1 MADLFIYNT
10 LTRKKEKFNPVV
22 PGFVGMYVCGPT
34 VYDHAHIGHAK
45 SYLSFDIIVRY
56 LRYLGYKVRYVQNI
70 TDVGHLESDAD
81 EGEDKLQ
88 KKARLEKIE
97 PMEVAETYTR
107 SYFEDMDKLG
117 LIRPDISPR
126 ASGHIIEQIDMIE
139 ILIYKKFAYEVN
151 GNVYFDVSKFKKYG
165 KLSGRKVDELE
176 AGARV
181 DINPDKKNP
190 EDFALWKKTDENHIM
205 KWKSPWGTGYPGW
218 HIECSCMSHKYIG
231 ETIDIHG
238 GGLENVFPHHE
249 CEIAQSE
256 AANEKTFVKYW
267 IHNNMVTV
275 DGVKMG
281 KSLGNSIGLKEA
293 FEKYSPVTLRY
304 FILTS
309 HYRSKLDFSDKALS
323 AANKGLQKL
332 TSTLERMDKYITKI
346 SSENENTKLPIKEY
360 LSDFETAMND
370 DFNTPQAIAAL
381 YNFLKEINSELDKSQ
396 DKLDSKQVEDALKSI
411 QITAGVVLGIVEKHS
426 DNQSNEETVNN
437 IMEVLL
443 EVRSKL
449 RSEKNFEM
457 SDFIRDE
464 LNKKGIQIKDTT
476 SGVEWGLF
484 NK

>member
-1 MADLFIYNT
+1 MSDLQIYNT
-10 LTRKKEKFNPVV
+10 LTRKKEKFETIT

-45 SYLSFDIIVRY
+45 SYISFDIIVRY

-88 KKARLEKIE
+88 KKARVEKIE

-107 SYFEDMDKLG
+107 SYFEDMDQLG

-126 ASGHIIEQIDMIE
+126 ASGHITEQVEMIE
-139 ILIYKKFAYEVN
+139 TLIEKGYAYEVK
-151 GNVYFDVSKFKKYG
+151 GNVYFDVSKFKEYG
-165 KLSGRKVDELE
+165 KLSGRKVDEME
-176 AGARV
+176 SGTR
-181 DINPDKKNP
+181 INVSDDKKNP
-190 EDFALWKKTDENHIM
+190 VDFALWKKADESHIM
-205 KWKSPWGTGYPGW
+205 KWRSPWGIGYPGW
-218 HIECSCMSHKYIG
+218 HIECSCMSNKYIG

-256 AANEKTFVKYW
+256 AANEKQFVKYW

-281 KSLGNSIGLKEA
+281 KSLGNSIGLKGA
-293 FEKYSPVTLRY
+293 FIKYSSVTLRY

-309 HYRSKLDFSDKALS
+309 HYRSKLDFSDEALS
-323 AANKGLQKL
+323 AAEKGLQKMSA
-332 TSTLERMDKYITKI
+332 TMSRMEKYIVKNTVT
-346 SSENENTKLPIKEY
+346 NEKFELPLKKY
-360 LSDFETAMND
+360 LSEFEKAMND

-381 YNFLKEINSELDKSQ
+381 FNFVKDINSEMDKSQ
-396 DKLDSKQVEDALKSI
+396 DKCDTQNLIDTLKVIQV
-411 QITAGVVLGIVEKHS
+411 TAGDVLGILEK
-426 DNQSNEETVNN
+426 QSSLKNDEEVLNN
-437 IMEVLL
+437 IMNVIL
-443 EVRSKL
+443 EVRYKMK
-449 RSEKNFEM
+449 ENKNYEM

-464 LNKKGIQIKDTT
+464 LKNKGIQIKDTA
-476 SGVEWGLF
+476 SGVEWEIL
-484 NK
+484 K